1 LNNRKIPKDPKESK
15 PTPKVAGAHA
25 VKAVPP
31 KASSPGGDKEP
42 PALVADAKAAPK
54 GKGEKGKGK
63 GKGKT
68 PLTAEEKAKTP
79 CIFFQ
84 MPSGCVHGNNC
95 QYSHA
100 KASVTKGG
108 NPKQEDNKP
117 KAKAKA
123 GAKKPSVAAAV
134 AILAASVI
142 GGVTGFEFA
151 AEGGAGRHLIS
162 RESLLRQG
170 ASSRDF
176 DSNVRCS
183 GESLKFHTGGG
194 TLKSSDSIGLCDD
207 IFGDSNHFILS
218 GCPFVRSV
226 GLDVQE
232 SGFGFVWLP
241 GQLPFYVKDPSQCVF
256 TCEESNKIYSSRVSE
271 NVPFFRSTFNFIP
284 GLPVVPDEGQGDVE
298 PSLEE
303 QFADIIEGQ
312 GGDRIEVEQNP
323 MPRLPERALAARLD
337 ALSVEHRMTH
347 LPKNPLCDI
356 CNRAR
361 LYPKRIRSRR
371 IADPEEDIEAPEN
384 GEQVAC
390 DKEYAVFIVRDSYSG
405 VMQHIRL

>member
-1 LNNRKIPKDPKESK
+1 MSRCF
-15 PTPKVAGAHA
+15 
-25 VKAVPP
+25 VK
-31 KASSPGGDKEP
+31 
-42 PALVADAKAAPK
+42 
-54 GKGEKGKGK
+54 
-63 GKGKT
+63 
-68 PLTAEEKAKTP
+68 
-79 CIFFQ
+79 
-84 MPSGCVHGNNC
+84 
-95 QYSHA
+95 
-100 KASVTKGG
+100 
-108 NPKQEDNKP
+108 
-117 KAKAKA
+117 
-123 GAKKPSVAAAV
+123 
-134 AILAASVI
+134 
-142 GGVTGFEFA
+142 
-151 AEGGAGRHLIS
+151 
-162 RESLLRQG
+162 G

-226 GLDVQE
+226 GVDVQE

-256 TCEESNKIYSSRVSE
+256 TCEESDKIYSSRVSE
-271 NVPFFRSTFNFIP
+271 NVPFFRSNFNFIP

-312 GGDRIEVEQNP
+312 GGDRSEVEQNP

-337 ALSVEHRMTH
+337 ALSVEHHMTH

-371 IADPEEDIEAPEN
+371 IADPEEDIEAPEKF

-390 DKEYAVFIVRDSYSG
+390 DHVIVFKSSTKDKEYAVFIVRDSYSAWSYAG
-405 VMQHIRL
+405 ISDCDQECRACSRIVETFHWSAGWSTYVYMQDRLCQRTSESHQNPRMA